1 MDILTHDSTISN
13 WILYRLCS
21 NGMVDELKLIRKKIR
36 LDAKR
41 HKVDEMDLDYAVKSL
56 ICKEENR
63 TIEAATYSDLVKEKS
78 QHIWDVAE
86 GTREAIREI

>member
-13 WILYRLCS
+13 WILHRLCS
-21 NGMVDELKLIRKKIR
+21 HGMVDELKLIRKKIR

-56 ICKEENR
+56 ICKEEKR
-63 TIEAATYSDLVKEKS
+63 MIEAATYSDLVKEKS
-78 QHIWDVAE
+78 QHIWEVAKE
-86 GTREAIREI
+86 TREAIREM

>member
-13 WILYRLCS
+13 WILHRLCS

-63 TIEAATYSDLVKEKS
+63 MIEAATYSDLVKEKS
-78 QHIWDVAE
+78 HHIWEVAE
-86 GTREAIREI
+86 ETREAIREI

>member
-1 MDILTHDSTISN
+1 MWNYASTISN
-13 WILYRLCS
+13 RIFHCVRS

-56 ICKEENR
+56 ICREENR
-63 TIEAATYSDLVKEKS
+63 MIEAATYSYLVKEKS
-78 QHIWDVAE
+78 QHIWEVAK
-86 GTREAIREI
+86 GTREAIREM

>member
-1 MDILTHDSTISN
+1 MLH
-13 WILYRLCS
+13 RLCS

-63 TIEAATYSDLVKEKS
+63 MIEAATYSDLVKEKS
-78 QHIWDVAE
+78 HHIWEVAK
-86 GTREAIREI
+86 GTREAIREM